1 MRHRAGRSLLVL
13 LMAAVAT
20 TAAAAVPAYVRAA
33 QESVVRDLLGP
44 GSATDPTITVQLPTT
59 GVGAQVGEPLTL
71 AEGIGRAELVLG
83 NSPYLAGLRT
93 GRTAY
98 AETNLK
104 LTNVGIAE
112 VVTGHL
118 VYQPGVCELATLT
131 GRCPAA
137 AGEVMVSA
145 RTAEHYKIAVG
156 DRLPIALGPSADL
169 GRTSKGG
176 GGGAPL
182 AGTTHRPLV
191 VGLFTPKDALDSAW
205 GSQLQ
210 YSPVPDPHLGARYW
224 SVDGIYTGTP
234 DDVEKVAGAVVRRT
248 VVLRFD
254 LSTVDDAGVGRLD
267 VALRDATSGLSGQQM
282 SARSAIPAV
291 IVEIRKDQ
299 DAIAQTVPVGAVPLL
314 VLALVVLMV
323 LVAAL
328 TEERGPEIALA
339 RLHGYARGRVAAFGL
354 AEVLTLITV
363 AAPLG
368 LLLSR
373 LVLAAV
379 AGLWLAPDT
388 PAPWSWTAFA
398 AVGIALLTAYAAAA
412 VASRRVFRTRVI
424 NLLRRVPQ
432 RTTWRA
438 GALEGA
444 AVALAVAA
452 LVTTVQDQ
460 ESGLA
465 VLAAP
470 LLAIVVGVAG
480 GRLLSLIAAARVRQT
495 RRRAD
500 PVGVLTSA
508 SLSRRPGRQRIV
520 VVVAVAASL
529 MGFSAVAWDV
539 AAQARAEAANGVVG
553 APSVYRVSVAG
564 PQQLLEGVKAAVPDG
579 SAMGVVRRMEF
590 YDGNV
595 VSVIGVQSDRL
606 AKTATW
612 FGHSDVDLETIAAKL
627 RPAPPAP
634 SPVSGRLTVALDT
647 TGLDQVPLM
656 VAVEVRTGQRQQ
668 TVELGKLQQGLHEY
682 AADVPEGELAVLK
695 LIRPP
700 AQAETVV
707 GTLTIKR
714 LSSAAGDVPIGGA
727 GGWQPILPAGVKVG
741 LTGDAELT
749 ARVEADGNGDIRIAR
764 LHAPKALPGL
774 LAGPVPA
781 VDVTDDGWPF
791 MAFATQPQ
799 NFTTLGID
807 RIVPGASGHGILVD
821 VDYGLAQAQDLTGSV
836 DNGTS
841 IVYEVWAGDGAP
853 KDLVD
858 RLAAHGIQVRSSQTL
873 SAYEDRLGRRA
884 PALALRLYGIGALV
898 AILLALGIVLLAVRV
913 GAEQRR
919 YGSAALLVAGVPE
932 TVLRKAVRREFV
944 TLLGWPAGLGFLSG
958 VAVAVL
964 LLPGIPLVTTG
975 VTGDAHWQ
983 PAPGALAV
991 VAIACLGCLLIAL
1004 PVAVRLIRQARPEL
1018 LRGEAR

>member
-20 TAAAAVPAYVRAA
+20 TAAAAVPAYVGAA

-44 GSATDPTITVQLPTT
+44 GSAIDPTLTVQLPTT
-59 GVGAQVGEPLTL
+59 GVDAQLGKPISL
-71 AEGIGRAELVLG
+71 AEGIGRAETVLG
-83 NSPYLAGLRT
+83 QSPYLAGLRA

-98 AETNLK
+98 ADTNLK
-104 LTNVGIAE
+104 FTNVGVAE
-112 VVTGHL
+112 VVAGHY
-118 VYQPGVCELATLT
+118 VFQPGVCDQVTLT

-145 RTAEHYKIAVG
+145 RTAEHYKISVG
-156 DRLPIALGPSADL
+156 DQLPIALGPAADV
-169 GRTSKGG
+169 GRTPKAGG
-176 GGGAPL
+176 GSAPL
-182 AGTTHRPLV
+182 AGTTHRPVV
-191 VGLFTPKDALDSAW
+191 VGLFTPKDALSSVW
-205 GSQLQ
+205 GSLLQ

-224 SVDGIYTGTP
+224 TVDAVFTGTP
-234 DDVEKVAGAVVRRT
+234 QDVEGVAGAIVRR
-248 VVLRFD
+248 VVVFRFD
-254 LSTVDDAGVGRLD
+254 LSTVDGAGVGRLD
-267 VALRDATSGLSGQQM
+267 TALRDATRGLSAQQM
-282 SARSAIPAV
+282 SSRSAIPAV
-291 IVEIRKDQ
+291 IQDIRKDQ
-299 DAIAQTVPVGAVPLL
+299 DAIAQSVPVGAVPLL
-314 VLALVVLMV
+314 VLAVVVLMV

-373 LVLAAV
+373 IVLAV
-379 AGLWLAPDT
+379 LAGLWLAPDT
-388 PAPWSWTAFA
+388 PMPWSWSPFA

-412 VASRRVFRTRVI
+412 VASRRVFRTKVI

-452 LVTTVQDQ
+452 LVTTVQDR

-539 AAQARAEAANGVVG
+539 AAQARAEAANGAIG
-553 APSVYRVSVAG
+553 APAVYRVSAAG
-564 PQQLLEGVKAAVPDG
+564 PQQLIEGVKAAVPDG
-579 SAMGVVRRMEF
+579 SAMAVVRRAEF
-590 YDGNV
+590 FNGDV
-595 VSVIGVQSDRL
+595 VNVIGVQSDRL

-612 FGHSDVDLETIAAKL
+612 FGHSDVDLEAIAGKL
-627 RPAPPAP
+627 RPPAPPP
-634 SPVSGRLTVALDT
+634 SPVSGRLTVTLDA
-647 TGLDQVPLM
+647 TGFSQVPLD

-668 TVELGKLQQGLHEY
+668 TVELGRLQPGLHEY
-682 AADVPEGELAVLK
+682 AAEVPQGELAVLK

-707 GTLTIKR
+707 GTLTVKR
-714 LSSAAGDVPIGGA
+714 ISSAQGDVPVGGA
-727 GGWQPILPAGVKVG
+727 DGWQPVLPAGVKVG
-741 LTGDAELT
+741 LTGDAELS
-749 ARVEADGNGDIRIAR
+749 ARIEADGNGDIRIAR

-774 LAGPVPA
+774 LAGPIPA
-781 VDVTDDGWPF
+781 VDATGDSWPF

-799 NFTTLGID
+799 TFTTTATD
-807 RIVPGASGHGILVD
+807 RVVPGASGHGILVD

-836 DNGTS
+836 DNGTA
-841 IVYEVWAGDGAP
+841 IVFEVWAGDSAP
-853 KDLVD
+853 GDLVD

-932 TVLRKAVRREFV
+932 QVLRKAVRREFV
-944 TLLGWPAGLGFLSG
+944 TVLGWPAGLGFLSG
-958 VAVAVL
+958 VAVALL

-975 VTGDAHWQ
+975 VTGEARWQ